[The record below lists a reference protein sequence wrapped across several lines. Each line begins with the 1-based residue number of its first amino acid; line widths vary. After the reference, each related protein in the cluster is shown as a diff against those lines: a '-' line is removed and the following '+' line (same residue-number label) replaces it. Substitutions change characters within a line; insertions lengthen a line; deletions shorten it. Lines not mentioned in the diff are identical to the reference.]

1 MRHSKLLAADR
12 AALIIVDVQEA
23 FRPAIV
29 EFDRIAKRIATMARG
44 ARLLGVPI
52 LLTEQ
57 SPTKLGRTAQEILGV
72 LPVEFRPLEKTA
84 FSSCGASGF
93 LDQLQRQNR
102 KQILLAGVEAH
113 VCVNQTAHDLLA
125 ADYQV
130 HLLHDCVSS
139 RNPDDK
145 AMGIQK
151 MTQSGVIPSSVEMAL
166 FELMQNATHEQF
178 RAIQKLIK

>member
-1 MRHSKLLAADR
+1 MRHPKLLSADR
-12 AALIIVDVQEA
+12 AALVIVDVQEA

-29 EFDRIAKRIATMARG
+29 EFDRIVKRIAIMASG
-44 ARLLGVPI
+44 AQLLGVPI
-52 LLTEQ
+52 VLTEQ
-57 SPTKLGRTAQEILGV
+57 SPAKLGRTAQEIVDV
-72 LPVEFRPLEKTA
+72 LPADIRPLEKTA

-102 KQILLAGVEAH
+102 KQIILAGVEAH

-125 ADYQV
+125 ADCQV

-145 AMGIQK
+145 VVGIQK
-151 MTQSGVIPSSVEMAL
+151 MLQSGVIPSSVEMAL